1 MRPIDKLYL
10 VASSIL
16 FALMTYFIK
25 LASHYVPGN
34 EILFFRFAGGAI
46 ICFIVDNKC
55 FRFSEGSFNIIFFRA
70 LYGTIATLGF
80 FYAPYFIPISRLAV
94 LHFSYPVFEVIFSI
108 FWVKEK
114 PEKIIYFSLPLSIF
128 GIFYIMN
135 PSFSGFNIGDV
146 LGLISGIFA
155 GIAVIA
161 IRKAR
166 AANSAATI
174 FFYFSIFGAIITSII
189 NFFQWVTPDPY
200 ASFLIFLVVVTGGTG
215 QVAMTYAYKSSG
227 VGEGSIISL
236 LTVVFINILGFTFL
250 KEPITYRLIFGEL
263 LVMSSI
269 FLLIVKRAR
278 DLYLE

>member
-1 MRPIDKLYL
+1 MRTIDKGYL
-10 VASSIL
+10 VLSSIL

-25 LASHYVPGN
+25 LASVYVPGN
-34 EILFFRFAGGAI
+34 ELLFFRFIGGI
-46 ICFIVDNKC
+46 VICLIVDKNC

-80 FYAPYFIPISRLAV
+80 FYAPYFIPISRLSV
-94 LHFSYPVFEVIFSI
+94 LHFSYPMFEVIFSI
-108 FWVKEK
+108 FWIKEK

-135 PSFSGFNIGDV
+135 PSFSGLNIGDL

-166 AANSAATI
+166 IKNSTTTI
-174 FFYFSIFGAIITSII
+174 FLYFSVFGAIVTCII
-189 NFFQWVTPDPY
+189 NFFQWVTPSFY
-200 ASFLIFLVVVTGGTG
+200 ASFLILLVAVTGGLG

-227 VGEGSIISL
+227 VGEGSVISL
-236 LTVVFINILGFTFL
+236 LTVVFINILGFIFL
-250 KEPITYRLIFGEL
+250 KEPITYRLIFGEF

-269 FLLIVKRAR
+269 VLLIVKRTR
-278 DLYLE
+278 DIYLE